1 MDPRQALLDRVPRHL
16 AEQLQSVMRE
26 TVLPVGALR
35 TEVTR
40 YRVAIQR
47 ASEGDV
53 WPELDAELGLACG
66 AACLAL
72 LDAIPEPSPDQL
84 VWLHLA
90 CRYYVLSD
98 DDEHDWD
105 SLVGFDDDALVI
117 NGAARLLEVPNAVIP
132 LAPRSRRF

>member
-1 MDPRQALLDRVPRHL
+1 MDPRQALLDKVPRHL
-16 AEQLQSVMRE
+16 AEQLQGVLRE
-26 TVLPVGALR
+26 TIMPLGALR

-40 YRVAIQR
+40 YRTAITR
-47 ASEGDV
+47 AAEGNN
-53 WPELDAELGLACG
+53 WPELDVELGIACG
-66 AACLAL
+66 DACLSL
-72 LDAIPEPSPDQL
+72 LDAFPEPTTDEL

-117 NGAARLLEVPNAVIP
+117 NGAARLLEFERAVIP
-132 LAPRSRRF
+132 LAPRSRRV